1 MNPNKH
7 IFVLVG
13 QRASGKSIYARKL
26 VERQTELQLISRD
39 DILVKEFGKIDC
51 DHYCG
56 NLEWGE
62 DETWRQVKEVL
73 SEDRDIKLIFDHW
86 TWTSLDR
93 KKMIKTL
100 RDLGAT
106 AVTALYFRTPAETVS
121 QWFWLKSK
129 IAKSSEMIRIGFD
142 QGFTFYMEDSPIRD
156 YANFHR
162 LAETIAT
169 DGFDA
174 VLEINPLSDLVTL

>member
-7 IFVLVG
+7 VFVLVG
-13 QRASGKSIYARKL
+13 QRASGKSTYARKL
-26 VERQTELQLISRD
+26 VERQPELQLISRD
-39 DILVKEFGKIDC
+39 DILVKAFGKIDC

-62 DETWRQVKEVL
+62 DEAWRLVKVAL
-73 SEDRDIKLIFDHW
+73 SADRDFMLILDHW

-106 AVTALYFRTPAETVS
+106 AVTALYFKTPAETVS
-121 QWFWLKSK
+121 QWFWLKPK
-129 IAKSSEMIRIGFD
+129 IAKSSEMKRIGFD
-142 QGFTFYMEDSPIRD
+142 QGFTFYMEDAPIKD
-156 YANFHR
+156 HTNFHR
-162 LAETIAT
+162 HAETIAN
-169 DGFDA
+169 DGFDS
-174 VLEINPLSDLVTL
+174 VLEIDPLSDLVTL

>member
-13 QRASGKSIYARKL
+13 QRASGKSTYATKL
-26 VERQTELQLISRD
+26 VGRQPELQLISRD
-39 DILVKEFGKIDC
+39 ELLLKEFGKIDC

-62 DETWRQVKEVL
+62 DETWRLLKEAL
-73 SEDRDIKLIFDHW
+73 SADTDIKLILDHW

-93 KKMIKTL
+93 KKMIEAL

-106 AVTALYFRTPAETVS
+106 AVTALYFKTPAETVS
-121 QWFWLKSK
+121 QWFWLKPK
-129 IAKSSEMIRIGFD
+129 IAKSSEMKRIGFD
-142 QGFTFYMEDSPIRD
+142 QGYTFYMEDAPIRD
-156 YANFHR
+156 HVNFHR
-162 LAETIAT
+162 LAETIES
-169 DGFDA
+169 DGFDS
-174 VLEINPLSDLVTL
+174 VLEIDPLSDLVTL